1 MDDCIVLA
9 AGASSRM
16 GSWKLLL
23 PWKGLTVVETVV
35 EEAVAAGCRVI
46 LVAGHRSEDLAEL
59 FAGHERVT
67 VVVHEGWRKGQFTSL
82 RRGLT
87 EVRTNG
93 FFVTLADLPGVTRD
107 LFRDLAAQ
115 RGQSAGSSLPR
126 AFRPGSPSRP
136 GHPVLFDA
144 EALPVIAGLDPS
156 LSMREV
162 FPHLA
167 LTFCALGPEGAYLD
181 VDVPQDYA
189 PGALDLSRTQCP
201 PRLAA
206 EAMAAAA
213 RLTSAP

>member
-23 PWKGLTVVETVV
+23 PWQGLTVVETVV
-35 EEAVAAGCRVI
+35 EAAAKAGSRVI
-46 LVAGHRSEDLAEL
+46 LVAGHRSDDLVEL
-59 FAGHERVT
+59 FAGDERVT

-82 RRGLT
+82 RRGLA
-87 EVRTNG
+87 EVRTTG
-93 FFVTLADLPGVTRD
+93 FFVTLADMPGVTRE
-107 LFRDLAAQ
+107 LFVELAAH
-115 RGQSAGSSLPR
+115 RGRAAASPRAR

-144 EALPVIAGLDPS
+144 EALPVIQSLDPS

-162 FPHLA
+162 FPHLD
-167 LTFCALGPEGAYLD
+167 LTYCAVGAEGAYLD
-181 VDVPQDYA
+181 VDVPQDYT
-189 PGALDLSRTQCP
+189 PGTLDLSRTRCP

-206 EAMAAAA
+206 EAVAAAA
-213 RLTSAP
+213 RLTGNR